1 MNLENYIKIYD
12 NAIPNDFC
20 DIVIDLFESS
30 NDKLE
35 KYENN
40 GYPNFTQLNLSR
52 HYQSNIIHR
61 YLLDRAEHYREL
73 YVKETNSRLFP
84 SDPKWEE
91 IRIKKYK
98 NNGEDRFDEHIDAS
112 NNDSCKRYLVMF
124 WYLNDVDEG
133 GETIFTDPLD
143 IKVKPKMGRVLIF
156 PPMWMYPHA
165 GLAPKSNDK
174 YIIGSYLNF

>member
-1 MNLENYIKIYD
+1 MNLEAYIKVYD
-12 NAIPNDFC
+12 GAIPKEHC
-20 DIVIDLFESS
+20 DSIINLFESS
-30 NDKLE
+30 QDKLE

-52 HYQSNIIHR
+52 HYQSTSIHEN
-61 YLLDRAEHYREL
+61 LLHTAIYYRDL

-84 SDPKWEE
+84 SDHKWEE
-91 IRIKKYK
+91 IRIKKYN
-98 NNGEDRFDEHIDAS
+98 NNGEDRFDEHIDA
-112 NNDSCKRYLVMF
+112 NNLASCKRYLVMF

-133 GETIFTDPLD
+133 GETIFTEPLD
-143 IKVKPKMGRVLIF
+143 IKVKPKAGRVLIF

-165 GLAPKSNDK
+165 GLAPKSNAK